1 MWTVRRSV
9 QRVFRSIGKAS
20 VKATGNEFF
29 QNLVLRRH
37 RTDDRDITFNERD
50 ELDIRFKQDF
60 LVQPEL
66 LDESDPDP
74 DDEGAD
80 DEEWVDPKMVKVPI
94 LFEEQRQEM
103 YALHVS
109 NPERWT
115 LEAISQK
122 FGSSLDRTRAV
133 ILLMQLRYD
142 LMKEKGFAV
151 TVHPPKKPIDDLQSF
166 NIQVLND
173 YYLYKCQE
181 PYFSDYI
188 EKSSPE
194 RSLKLKYLREAM
206 RRQEAD
212 ALKDDDSNREDSEFD
227 DEEYDDDEDEDDEE
241 EGSENS
247 KSLSEGAESVDGESH
262 SLQEHSVA
270 GDSELQEVSE
280 DIQSEEEIDLD
291 YQGEEEEEEE
301 ESTEYSELSSSALKG
316 RTIPGQ
322 RELTPEDKEAFH
334 KWRKS
339 IEDVFEKEDGKLE
352 EEVVFEENDDED
364 SDSSDSEYAGSEE
377 SSDRSLEEEEDN
389 VKELIYDTDDD
400 KNLLYKAYEN
410 HSEGGNEEG
419 ENEDDEDNE
428 SGSFNYEELLK
439 EHSTLSQ
446 LNRLRLM
453 ELNDKQAYEDSQKL
467 VHAVKEKL
475 KDRMKKPLTRDIF
488 GNSGDDFY
496 QAYVD
501 AIRQSKPRI
510 EVKIPE
516 LWLELYQCYIKTSTK
531 TPKDTLD
538 EYNKRYILS
547 KEVETKIEKDESG
560 EERIIEIPTNIKYDE
575 SKLLN
580 LSDDEIQSI
589 ISNLN
594 DHFRRLKNV
603 NTREKD
609 REETYNDLVQN
620 WGAKP
625 GFSETPNHIPATKK
639 NRRRRRLVSSYFPRL
654 LHDQDARKE
663 YNYLIQRITKETK
676 ASINYD
682 HELYH
687 DRYQREIE
695 HERQWKDDEYKE
707 NYEKDQST
715 IPLVK
720 PSKWKFAYRNL
731 NENRKQNSL
740 NLVGVPQKA
749 VIITRT
755 GKVRKPTPLEEIE
768 LSWNPHPEYTSK
780 LFAEKFSYLRA
791 KVVTPY
797 KDHDKEDYLT
807 KKILH
812 DKTAEREKIREQRAA
827 AKQAQK

>member
-50 ELDIRFKQDF
+50 ELDIRFKQEY

-66 LDESDPDP
+66 LDETDPDP

-142 LMKEKGFAV
+142 LMKEKGFTV
-151 TVHPPKKPIDDLQSF
+151 TVHPPKKSIDDLQSF

-206 RRQEAD
+206 RRQESE
-212 ALKDDDSNREDSEFD
+212 ALKIDDSDGEDYDSEFD
-227 DEEYDDDEDEDDEE
+227 AEEYDDEGDEE

-247 KSLSEGAESVDGESH
+247 NSLSKGGEESVDGESH
-262 SLQEHSVA
+262 SLQEHSVE
-270 GDSELQEVSE
+270 GDSEMQEGSE
-280 DIQSEEEIDLD
+280 YPEFEEEFDLD
-291 YQGEEEEEEE
+291 YQGEEDEEEEE
-301 ESTEYSELSSSALKG
+301 EEEDSSEFSDVSASDLKEAL
-316 RTIPGQ
+316 PGQ
-322 RELTPEDKEAFH
+322 RELNPEEKEAFQ
-334 KWRKS
+334 KWKKS
-339 IEDVFEKEDGKLE
+339 IEDVFEKEDAKLE
-352 EEVVFEENDDED
+352 EEIVFEENDDED
-364 SDSSDSEYAGSEE
+364 SDSNDSEEYEGSEE
-377 SSDRSLEEEEDN
+377 ASNDRALKEEEDN
-389 VKELIYDTDDD
+389 LKELIYDTEDD
-400 KNLLYKAYEN
+400 KYLLYDSLEN
-410 HSEGGNEEG
+410 DSSEQSQEAREGGEE
-419 ENEDDEDNE
+419 EEDEDEDEDEN
-428 SGSFNYEELLK
+428 GSLDYKALIK
-439 EHSTLSQ
+439 ERSDISQ

-496 QAYVD
+496 EAYVD

-516 LWLELYQCYIKTSTK
+516 LWLELYQCYIKSSNK
-531 TPKDTLD
+531 TPKGTLE
-538 EYNKRYILS
+538 EYNSRYIIS
-547 KEVETKIEKDESG
+547 KEVETKIEKDEFG
-560 EERIIEIPTNIKYDE
+560 EDRIIEIPKNIQYDE

-580 LSDDEIQSI
+580 LSDDEVHSI
-589 ISNLN
+589 INNLN

-625 GFSETPNHIPATKK
+625 GFSETPNHIPSTKK

-663 YNYLIQRITKETK
+663 YNYLIQRIKKETK

-682 HELYH
+682 HELFH

-707 NYEKDQST
+707 NYEKQQST

-755 GKVRKPTPLEEIE
+755 GK
-768 LSWNPHPEYTSK
+768 
-780 LFAEKFSYLRA
+780 
-791 KVVTPY
+791 
-797 KDHDKEDYLT
+797 
-807 KKILH
+807 
-812 DKTAEREKIREQRAA
+812 
-827 AKQAQK
+827 